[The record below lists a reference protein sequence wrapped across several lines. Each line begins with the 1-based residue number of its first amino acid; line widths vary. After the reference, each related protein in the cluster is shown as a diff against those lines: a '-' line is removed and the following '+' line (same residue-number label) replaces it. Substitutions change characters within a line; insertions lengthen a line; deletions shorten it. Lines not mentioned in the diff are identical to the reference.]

1 MRRLCAVPGHVC
13 LASPRACQCQT
24 HCTAGPA
31 TLLHRPALDVELRDT
46 WPAQNFVKL
55 SGPDVMTWAR
65 VEPGQEVS
73 QSVVLQAHTAQEGT
87 FSSSRASVDYTY
99 GEGDDAID
107 RRAYSSSLGTVRVY
121 TEAGYK
127 RAVQRFTLEWTTF
140 LALGA
145 IVTVLPFVS
154 FTLMRKAAATK
165 AKAA

>member
-1 MRRLCAVPGHVC
+1 
-13 LASPRACQCQT
+13 
-24 HCTAGPA
+24 
-31 TLLHRPALDVELRDT
+31 
-46 WPAQNFVKL
+46 
-55 SGPDVMTWAR
+55 MTWAR